1 MVLKLK
7 QYNNDNPQI
16 DKLYLEHFGKKLKPK
31 ESDIIYG
38 FYSDN
43 KLVGYIIYLLIDN
56 KTCKIDW
63 IFAPGFGK
71 ELIKRIESK
80 LKKSSIN
87 KISLNVSVDPNE
99 SKPIVMKRLNF
110 YIGLGYKVF
119 DIKYRKDYGPLLSMS
134 KDL

>member
-7 QYNNDNPQI
+7 QYNSDNPQI
-16 DKLYLEHFGKKLKPK
+16 DKLYLEHFGKKIKFK

-43 KLVGYIIYLLIDN
+43 KLVGYIIYSLIDK
-56 KTCKIDW
+56 KTCKINW
-63 IFAPGFGK
+63 VFAPGFGK
-71 ELIKRIESK
+71 ELMNQIESK
-80 LKKSSIN
+80 LKKSDIN
-87 KISLNVSVDPNE
+87 KILLNISIDPNE
-99 SKPIVMKRLNF
+99 PKPTVIKRLNF

>member
-16 DKLYLEHFGKKLKPK
+16 DKLYLEHFGKKLKPNNF
-31 ESDIIYG
+31 DIIYE

-43 KLVGYIIYLLIDN
+43 KLVGYIIYLLID
-56 KTCKIDW
+56 KKICKIDW

-71 ELIKRIESK
+71 ELMKRIESK
-80 LKKSSIN
+80 LKKSGIN
-87 KISLNVSVDPNE
+87 KILLNVSVDPNE
-99 SKPIVMKRLNF
+99 SKPTVMKRLNF

-134 KDL
+134 KNL